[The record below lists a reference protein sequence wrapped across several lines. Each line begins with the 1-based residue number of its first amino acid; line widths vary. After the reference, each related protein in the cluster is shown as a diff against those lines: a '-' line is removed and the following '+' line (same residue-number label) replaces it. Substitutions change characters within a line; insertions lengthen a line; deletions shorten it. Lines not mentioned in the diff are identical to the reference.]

1 MKKMMIAAMLVLGA
15 SAAFAGDS
23 DVLKAITKEKDYAKA
38 VELVKSSLG
47 QLANSG
53 EKAKAYEHLTRLAL
67 QKFDKENAIQ
77 AANMQA
83 QITKQKVEPYD
94 TLGFYQAAYDATQ
107 NALECF
113 KYDAEPNEKGKV
125 KPRFASKNADRLY
138 TLRGQLING
147 GIYYQEKKDNDKA
160 YKFLATYVD
169 TASDPMFAKFDQSKD
184 ANLTNIAYY
193 ATIYAYQAKDWKNA
207 EKYVEYAMKDPE
219 KAKDALSI
227 KFAVMAA
234 QLKTKEDSVAYAA
247 KLEDMYRQDPNN
259 DDILSFLAI
268 TYSQLDKDDQAI
280 KILDERLA
288 ADPNNFAALNIKGQ
302 LLKQKDDYDGSIAL
316 LEKALPL
323 AKDDNQR
330 LQINADLGSAYF
342 YKAQER
348 VNNYK
353 QQLSAS
359 AREQFSVVY
368 RKAIDYLEAAKA
380 LDVTKEQKRK
390 WAYALYG
397 SYYFVKGPN
406 APETQAAAA
415 DAGVNP

>member
-1 MKKMMIAAMLVLGA
+1 MRKLLIAALMILGT

-23 DVLKAITKEKDYAKA
+23 DALKAILKAKTYDEA
-38 VELVKSSLG
+38 KQLLTQNLASL
-47 QLANSG
+47 ASAE
-53 EKAKAYEHLTRLAL
+53 EKAKAYNKLVELSL
-67 QKFDKENAIQ
+67 DKVNKEQTVQAENQMTGGNKA
-77 AANMQA
+77 
-83 QITKQKVEPYD
+83 VD
-94 TLGFYQAAYDATQ
+94 
-107 NALECF
+107 
-113 KYDAEPNEKGKV
+113 EKGKV

-397 SYYFVKGPN
+397 SYYFVKGAN

>member
-1 MKKMMIAAMLVLGA
+1 MQEADPWGGGCVTVSGPAAAEDRRWYRQTGMPVVAYSSLSRGF
-15 SAAFAGDS
+15 SSGRFRAGD
-23 DVLKAITKEKDYAKA
+23 
-38 VELVKSSLG
+38 
-47 QLANSG
+47 
-53 EKAKAYEHLTRLAL
+53 YE
-67 QKFDKENAIQ
+67 
-77 AANMQA
+77 AARA
-83 QITKQKVEPYD
+83 
-94 TLGFYQAAYDATQ
+94 
-107 NALECF
+107 
-113 KYDAEPNEKGKV
+113 
-125 KPRFASKNADRLY
+125 
-138 TLRGQLING
+138 
-147 GIYYQEKKDNDKA
+147 
-160 YKFLATYVD
+160 
-169 TASDPMFAKFDQSKD
+169 
-184 ANLTNIAYY
+184 
-193 ATIYAYQAKDWKNA
+193 AYQAKDWKNA

>member
-1 MKKMMIAAMLVLGA
+1 MRKLLIAALMILGT

-23 DVLKAITKEKDYAKA
+23 DALKAILKAKTYDDA
-38 VELVKSSLG
+38 KQLLTQNLASL
-47 QLANSG
+47 ASAE
-53 EKAKAYEHLTRLAL
+53 EKAKAYNKLVDLSL
-67 QKFDKENAIQ
+67 DKVNKEQTVQAENQMTGGNKAVDEEGLYTAVGNAFAD
-77 AANMQA
+77 AA
-83 QITKQKVEPYD
+83 
-94 TLGFYQAAYDATQ
+94 
-107 NALECF
+107 ECD
-113 KYDAEPNEKGKV
+113 KYDQQPNEKGKV

-268 TYSQLDKDDQAI
+268 TYSQLDKDEQAI

>member
-1 MKKMMIAAMLVLGA
+1 MRKLLIAALMILGT

-23 DVLKAITKEKDYAKA
+23 DALKAILKAKTYDDA
-38 VELVKSSLG
+38 KQLLTQNLASL
-47 QLANSG
+47 ASAE
-53 EKAKAYEHLTRLAL
+53 EKAKAYNKLVDLSL
-67 QKFDKENAIQ
+67 DKVNKEQTVQAENQMTGGNKAVDEEGLYTAVGNAFAD
-77 AANMQA
+77 AA
-83 QITKQKVEPYD
+83 
-94 TLGFYQAAYDATQ
+94 
-107 NALECF
+107 ECD
-113 KYDAEPNEKGKV
+113 KYDQQPNEKGKV

-169 TASDPMFAKFDQSKD
+169 TASDPMFA
-184 ANLTNIAYY
+184 
-193 ATIYAYQAKDWKNA
+193 AKDWKNA

>member
-1 MKKMMIAAMLVLGA
+1 
-15 SAAFAGDS
+15 
-23 DVLKAITKEKDYAKA
+23 
-38 VELVKSSLG
+38 
-47 QLANSG
+47 
-53 EKAKAYEHLTRLAL
+53 
-67 QKFDKENAIQ
+67 
-77 AANMQA
+77 
-83 QITKQKVEPYD
+83 
-94 TLGFYQAAYDATQ
+94 
-107 NALECF
+107 
-113 KYDAEPNEKGKV
+113 
-125 KPRFASKNADRLY
+125 
-138 TLRGQLING
+138 
-147 GIYYQEKKDNDKA
+147 
-160 YKFLATYVD
+160 
-169 TASDPMFAKFDQSKD
+169 
-184 ANLTNIAYY
+184 
-193 ATIYAYQAKDWKNA
+193 
-207 EKYVEYAMKDPE
+207 
-219 KAKDALSI
+219 
-227 KFAVMAA
+227 
-234 QLKTKEDSVAYAA
+234 
-247 KLEDMYRQDPNN
+247 MYRQDPNN

-316 LEKALPL
+316 LEKALPF

>member
-1 MKKMMIAAMLVLGA
+1 MRKLLIAALMILGT

-23 DVLKAITKEKDYAKA
+23 DALKAILKAKTYDDA
-38 VELVKSSLG
+38 KQLLTQNLASL
-47 QLANSG
+47 ASAE
-53 EKAKAYEHLTRLAL
+53 EKAKAYNKLVDLSL
-67 QKFDKENAIQ
+67 DKVNKEQTVQAENQMTGGNKAVDEDGLYTAVGNAFAD
-77 AANMQA
+77 AAECN
-83 QITKQKVEPYD
+83 
-94 TLGFYQAAYDATQ
+94 AYDQ
-107 NALECF
+107 Q
-113 KYDAEPNEKGKV
+113 PNEKGKV

-247 KLEDMYRQDPNN
+247 KLED
-259 DDILSFLAI
+259 
-268 TYSQLDKDDQAI
+268 KDDQAI

-397 SYYFVKGPN
+397 SYYFVKGAN